1 MPLDLRRLVARKTV
15 RGRTYLYFRWQ
26 EVYRRLPDDPASEAF
41 RIEYA
46 KALASISPEHEKP
59 IIVVVG

>member
-1 MPLDLRRLVARKTV
+1 MPYDLPRFVTRKIV
-15 RGRTYLYFRWQ
+15 HGHTYLYFRWQ

-46 KALASISPEHEKP
+46 RALRPYPPSMRTR
-59 IIVVVG
+59 